1 MLLRLTFNLLH
12 HILELAKVLLKI
24 FIKDSPQV
32 KRILYLLGKSFYI
45 RVTSDIVKQFKDLAF
60 FKIR

>member
-24 FIKDSPQV
+24 FIKDLPQV

-45 RVTSDIVKQFKDLAF
+45 RVTSEIVKQFKDLAF

>member
-45 RVTSDIVKQFKDLAF
+45 RVTSEIVKQFKDLAF